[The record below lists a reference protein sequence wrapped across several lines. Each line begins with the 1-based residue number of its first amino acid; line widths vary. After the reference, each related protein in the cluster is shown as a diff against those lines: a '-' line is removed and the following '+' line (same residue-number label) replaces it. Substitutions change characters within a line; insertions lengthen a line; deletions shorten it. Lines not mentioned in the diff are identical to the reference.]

1 MENKNTEK
9 YRIFFRDLIVLARET
24 MVAHKNN
31 IEPKPHY
38 FLTRLNNPK
47 IWYQINY
54 DVTLKKW
61 LILKHDNK
69 NEPVIFNPKVISG
82 IQKFLDFANP
92 IKIIIVSTIFYF
104 YVLSNK
110 KTM

>member
-31 IEPKPHY
+31 MEPKPHY
-38 FLTRLNNPK
+38 FLTRLNNSK

-82 IQKFLDFANP
+82 IQKFLEEFTLEDIQTAHTNLILENP
-92 IKIIIVSTIFYF
+92 KLNF
-104 YVLSNK
+104 
-110 KTM
+110 